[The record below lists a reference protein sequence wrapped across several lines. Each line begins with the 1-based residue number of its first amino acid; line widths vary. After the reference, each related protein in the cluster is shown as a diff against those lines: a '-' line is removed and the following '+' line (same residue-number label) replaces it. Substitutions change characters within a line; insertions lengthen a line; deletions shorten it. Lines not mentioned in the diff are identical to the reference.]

1 MEYIHLR
8 LAVDE
13 YKLLERLVQAKERE
27 NELKEKEI
35 AIEKYKIGMDKEKMK
50 EWLVK

>member
-8 LAVDE
+8 LADDE
-13 YKLLERLVQAKERE
+13 RRLLERLIQAKERE